1 MKKLLLAL
9 CLVLGLSASAQAF
22 PDRPLNLI
30 VPFNAG
36 GSLDSMCRIIAEFM
50 AQDLGKPVMVVNRPG
65 ASGTIGFAAFLKMPN
80 DGYNVL
86 ALPTSTIISPVFQ
99 DRPPLDPSKIK
110 ALGGF
115 LESGRIL
122 FSRADAPF
130 KTFEEFLAYA
140 GKNPGK
146 LKFGSGGDT
155 PTAYVFRHILAKE
168 KLDVNVTLFNGG
180 APAAAA
186 IMGGHVDLVEGGI
199 GSPADVAATAG
210 KLNRLCLLT
219 GNNLANLPELKTP
232 LQMGYDYA
240 TSVIFSLFLHADAPD
255 EVQNILTDSL
265 KRVLANKD
273 LLKKFASRN
282 LSPRYYG
289 NEEITHS
296 FAAGGHV
303 GELYNILGKL

>member
-1 MKKLLLAL
+1 MKKFILVL
-9 CLVLGLSASAQAF
+9 CLVFGFSVSAHAF
-22 PDRPLNLI
+22 PDHPLNLI

-36 GSLDSMCRIIAEFM
+36 GSMDSMCRIIAEYM
-50 AQDLGKPVMVVNRPG
+50 AEDLGKPVMVVNRPG

-99 DRPPLDPSKIK
+99 DRPPLDPTTIK
-110 ALGGF
+110 TIGGF
-115 LESGRIL
+115 VKSGRIL
-122 FSRADAPF
+122 FARPDLPF
-130 KTFEEFLAYA
+130 KTFDEFLAYA

-210 KLNRLCLLT
+210 KLNRLCVLT
-219 GNNLANLPELKTP
+219 DGNLDNLPELKTP

-240 TSVIFSLFLHADAPD
+240 TSVIFALFLRADAPD
-255 EVQNILTDSL
+255 DVHKALVDSL
-265 KRVLANKD
+265 KRVLTNKD
-273 LLKKFASRN
+273 LLKKFAARN
-282 LSPRYYG
+282 LSPSYIG
-289 NEEITHS
+289 DEDIAHS
-296 FAAGGHV
+296 IAAGRHV
-303 GELYNILGKL
+303 GELYNALGKL